1 LHLLGVGTFTFGP
14 GGVDAVASENVTVE
28 KIRDA
33 HRRLVLPLALQA
45 LGQEV
50 LHASAVAVEAGAVA
64 FCAESGTGKST
75 LAYSLARRGHS
86 LCADDA
92 VAVECGRRGP
102 EVIPLPFALRLRPA
116 SAAYFGEDAPP
127 GEVQHPVARRPLTAV
142 CVLQRGS
149 EETRVRRLGRVEAF
163 PALLAHAYSFGF
175 KDERRRRQMMEH
187 YLSIASEVP
196 VFQVVLASGL
206 STLDGTLDEIQA
218 AVA

>member
-1 LHLLGVGTFTFGP
+1 
-14 GGVDAVASENVTVE
+14 
-28 KIRDA
+28 
-33 HRRLVLPLALQA
+33 
-45 LGQEV
+45 
-50 LHASAVAVEAGAVA
+50 
-64 FCAESGTGKST
+64 
-75 LAYSLARRGHS
+75 
-86 LCADDA
+86 
-92 VAVECGRRGP
+92 
-102 EVIPLPFALRLRPA
+102 
-116 SAAYFGEDAPP
+116 
-127 GEVQHPVARRPLTAV
+127 LTAV